1 MGCISSRFIGRD
13 EMQPGGCQDRFK
25 YLDKLAT

>member
-1 MGCISSRFIGRD
+1 MGCILFRFIGQD
-13 EMQPGGCQDRFK
+13 KMQPGGCQDRFK